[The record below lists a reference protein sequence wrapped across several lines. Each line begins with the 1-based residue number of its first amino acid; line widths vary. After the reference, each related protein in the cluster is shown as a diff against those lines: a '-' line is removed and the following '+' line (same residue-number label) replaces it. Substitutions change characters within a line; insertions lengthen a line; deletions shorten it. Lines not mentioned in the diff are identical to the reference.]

1 MGTKTQKKNMEKC
14 EKLQI
19 SKNQKNGTLLAVLG
33 SGGHTS
39 EMLKLVEAFNDDMFI
54 ERTFVYAKT
63 DIISPRKLKDLN
75 NQNFHTYEIPRSR
88 EVGQSWLTTIFY
100 TFYAFLCCLSV
111 ILRKRPKLVLV
122 NGPGTCVPIVLATR
136 LLSLFGLFK
145 TQIVYVESI
154 CRVKTLSLSAKLL
167 MALRILDVII
177 VQWPELALKF
187 PKTKYIGKIL

>member
-1 MGTKTQKKNMEKC
+1 M
-14 EKLQI
+14 
-19 SKNQKNGTLLAVLG
+19 
-33 SGGHTS
+33 
-39 EMLKLVEAFNDDMFI
+39 
-54 ERTFVYAKT
+54 
-63 DIISPRKLKDLN
+63 
-75 NQNFHTYEIPRSR
+75 
-88 EVGQSWLTTIFY
+88 
-100 TFYAFLCCLSV
+100 

-167 MALRILDVII
+167 MTLRILDVII
-177 VQWPELALKF
+177 VQWPELAIKY